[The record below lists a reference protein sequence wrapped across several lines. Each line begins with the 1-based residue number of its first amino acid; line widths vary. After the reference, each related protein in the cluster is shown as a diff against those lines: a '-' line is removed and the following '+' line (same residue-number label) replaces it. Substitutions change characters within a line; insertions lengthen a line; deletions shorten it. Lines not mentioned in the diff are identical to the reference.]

1 MFRFLAGGIGW
12 DFEGRKGCRTGKV
25 HPRVKEVGE
34 SEASVPSEAPPRW
47 GGASVPE
54 KHRQDT
60 R

>member
-1 MFRFLAGGIGW
+1 MVPASGSLIKKCFGHAARM
-12 DFEGRKGCRTGKV
+12 R
-25 HPRVKEVGE
+25 E
-34 SEASVPSEAPPRW
+34 SDAADPSEAPPRW